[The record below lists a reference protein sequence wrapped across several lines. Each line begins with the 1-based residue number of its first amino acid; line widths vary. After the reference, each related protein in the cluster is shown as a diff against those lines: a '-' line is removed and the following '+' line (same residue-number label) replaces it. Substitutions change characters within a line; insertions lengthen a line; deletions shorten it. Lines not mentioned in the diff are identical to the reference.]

1 MTIIG
6 VQHARKPTTVTKRI
20 FVILID
26 LWTWCF
32 RWWNK
37 TVNFFGHFVGV
48 FVFSWKREN
57 RKLSRLSL
65 ELQDI
70 RNPKKHLS
78 RMEVISSAKK
88 EILYYHRNRCS
99 LIVFLWDVLRQTK
112 STNRL
117 NCVSRNSGCWKY
129 LFSKP
134 IASPPLNL
142 LYYSLFFLKES
153 AESLMM
159 KVFCGFL
166 SISIVNSKKKYVDQ

>member
-1 MTIIG
+1 MPKSQRRWRGASLWSQLISG
-6 VQHARKPTTVTKRI
+6 RDV
-20 FVILID
+20 FVGGTRL
-26 LWTWCF
+26 
-32 RWWNK
+32 
-37 TVNFFGHFVGV
+37 NFFEHFVGV

-78 RMEVISSAKK
+78 RMEVISYAKK
-88 EILYYHRNRCS
+88 EIRYYHRIRCY
-99 LIVFLWDVLRQTK
+99 LIVFSWDVLRQTQ

-117 NCVSRNSGCWKY
+117 NCVSRNSGCSKY
-129 LFSKP
+129 LFSKR

-142 LYYSLFFLKES
+142 LYYSLLFLK
-153 AESLMM
+153 ESLMM

-166 SISIVNSKKKYVDQ
+166 FISIVNSKKNMSINS